1 MISCRSLTM
10 RYGSFCALE
19 SLNLDVQA
27 GEILAL
33 LGPNGAGKST
43 TLNLLAGLQTPTS
56 GSVKIAD
63 LDPQDAKQ
71 AIGVMPENLGLFEEL
86 TIEEHLL
93 LTADIYNAPKTRID
107 QLLRVLSLEKG
118 RDSFTSQCSHGMRKK
133 TSFAMALLHN
143 PRVLLLDEPFEA
155 VDPVSARMMFELL
168 QDAAHNRG
176 ITVFLTSHILSI
188 VERLADRFALIRG
201 GKLIHMATA
210 DLPAGELEEL
220 YFSVVEAPVSEKLDW
235 LGSAQS

>member
-27 GEILAL
+27 GEIVAL

-43 TLNLLAGLQTPTS
+43 TLNLLAGLQIPTS
-56 GSVKIAD
+56 GSVMVAD
-63 LDPQDAKQ
+63 LNPQDAKQ

-107 QLLRVLSLEKG
+107 QLIRVLSLEKG
-118 RDSFTSQCSHGMRKK
+118 RDSFASQCSHGMRKK
-133 TSFAMALLHN
+133 
-143 PRVLLLDEPFEA
+143 
-155 VDPVSARMMFELL
+155 
-168 QDAAHNRG
+168 
-176 ITVFLTSHILSI
+176 
-188 VERLADRFALIRG
+188 
-201 GKLIHMATA
+201 
-210 DLPAGELEEL
+210 
-220 YFSVVEAPVSEKLDW
+220 
-235 LGSAQS
+235 

>member
-1 MISCRSLTM
+1 M

-27 GEILAL
+27 GEIFAL

-43 TLNLLAGLQTPTS
+43 TLNLLAGLQIPTS
-56 GSVKIAD
+56 GSVTVAD
-63 LDPQDAKQ
+63 LNPQDAKQ

-93 LTADIYNAPKTRID
+93 LTADIYNATKTRID
-107 QLLRVLSLEKG
+107 QLIRVLSLEKG
-118 RDSFTSQCSHGMRKK
+118 RDSFASQCSHGMRKK

-155 VDPVSARMMFELL
+155 VDPVSARIMFELL

-201 GKLIHMATA
+201 GKLIHTATA